1 MAEVMAGKGRGS
13 AAGKLLMAALAA
25 GCLALLALVVIKV
38 AAPVSSG
45 KDASGPAPEPAP
57 ILTHHEA
64 VGPPLTFETP
74 AYIRMPTIGVDEEV
88 REGSDNEDELYAVL
102 ALGPIHLPHTAF
114 PGQRGNCVI
123 SGHRTTYTR
132 PFNRLDELKVGD
144 PIIIDN
150 PRGRYEYVV
159 QSVSAINPAENVTLS
174 TDEPIITLTTC
185 HPEGSASQRL
195 VARGILV
202 NYEERP

>member
-1 MAEVMAGKGRGS
+1 
-13 AAGKLLMAALAA
+13 
-25 GCLALLALVVIKV
+25 
-38 AAPVSSG
+38 
-45 KDASGPAPEPAP
+45 
-57 ILTHHEA
+57 
-64 VGPPLTFETP
+64 
-74 AYIRMPTIGVDEEV
+74 
-88 REGSDNEDELYAVL
+88 VL
-102 ALGPIHLPHTAF
+102 ALGPFHLPHTAF